1 MESLRHEKQ
10 EKVLL
15 LLLNSKN
22 VLIREEVVTIG
33 TVNTAL
39 CSPRDIFMRALQAGA
54 SNILVMHNHPSGDPL
69 PSEEDIRLTR
79 RLAEIGNLMEI
90 HLLDHVIVGDRC
102 FFSMQE
108 AGLLRPAAGEC
119 DVFISKKTPG
129 TRRCT

>member
-1 MESLRHEKQ
+1 MFD
-10 EKVLL
+10 
-15 LLLNSKN
+15 SKCKW
-22 VLIREEVVTIG
+22 LGDAVVTTGSVSSSI
-33 TVNTAL
+33 VPPREIFICAL
-39 CSPRDIFMRALQAGA
+39 EKKAVHI
-54 SNILVMHNHPSGDPL
+54 VMVHNHPSGDPL